1 MYGLNQEGQVE
12 RLGYTGGND
21 FTDNGIEA
29 ANPLNLPQ
37 AKNWHGGCASLGP
50 IMVTTTE
57 FDDRNLRVS
66 CAVTREGKRVAF
78 KQGLTGQENLNMP
91 DGLLHLERSLFN
103 RLPLRNNVMQVLY
116 WGTPIVFSDED
127 LKDGLQE
134 NDIVRM
140 SFEGL
145 GILENRIDTFPDI
158 DQMRGLE
165 LRAS

>member
-1 MYGLNQEGQVE
+1 
-12 RLGYTGGND
+12 
-21 FTDNGIEA
+21 
-29 ANPLNLPQ
+29 
-37 AKNWHGGCASLGP
+37 
-50 IMVTTTE
+50 
-57 FDDRNLRVS
+57 
-66 CAVTREGKRVAF
+66 
-78 KQGLTGQENLNMP
+78 MP

-116 WGTPIVFSDED
+116 WGTPIVFSNED